1 MHRGLL
7 TRRAGAT
14 LIELVTGIVIISIAL
29 AVLFSL
35 TSHSTRRS
43 VDPMIQVQAGAVAQ
57 SYLEEI
63 MEKPFCDPD
72 LASDC
77 VAACTGAGA
86 CGNAACTA
94 SEGARALFDDVCDY
108 DNSTDNPPRDVTG
121 NAIPGLGRYTVTVQV
136 VDDASVNLN
145 GLSGANGMS
154 VRVDV
159 SVAHPA
165 MPDNVRISGFRAN
178 Y

>member
-14 LIELVTGIVIISIAL
+14 LIELVTGIVIVSIAL

-35 TSHSTRRS
+35 TSQTTQRS

-57 SYLEEI
+57 AYLEEI
-63 MEKPFCDPD
+63 MEKSFCDPD

-86 CGNAACTA
+86 CGNAACTTPEA
-94 SEGARALFDDVCDY
+94 SRAVFDDVCDY
-108 DNSTDNPPRDVTG
+108 DGRTDSPPQDVTG
-121 NAIPGLGRYTVTVQV
+121 NSLPGLGQYTVTVDV

-145 GLSGANGMS
+145 GLSGANGLS
-154 VRVDV
+154 VRIDV
-159 SVAHPA
+159 GVTHPS
-165 MPDNVRISGFRAN
+165 MPDNVRLSGFRAN